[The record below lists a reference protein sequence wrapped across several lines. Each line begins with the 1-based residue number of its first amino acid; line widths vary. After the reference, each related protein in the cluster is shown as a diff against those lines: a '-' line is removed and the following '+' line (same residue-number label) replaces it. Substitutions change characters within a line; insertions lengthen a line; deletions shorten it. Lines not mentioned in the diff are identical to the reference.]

1 MTVLDQRKAAIL
13 RAIVQDYVRDGE
25 PVGSKR
31 LVEDWDLGVS
41 AATVRSEM
49 AALEEAGFITHP
61 HTSAGR
67 VPTDLGYRYFVDS
80 LAGTKT
86 LRPEQRAALE
96 GLLLGATDLE
106 ELLRR
111 TTGVLSRVTR
121 FAALVVAPSL
131 DRSRLRHVELVRLGP
146 TSVLAVLIADTG
158 RVDKRMLDLDT
169 AVDDADVQRARHA
182 VNDAVTGL
190 RDVCHGRAR
199 RSPRSSAS
207 RSAARVAAVAG
218 SGRPRPWASSATAAR
233 VPAAPPTCARSS
245 PAAAPSASAA
255 SSTPVSQDATRS
267 PNVEVSAGWVSVRA
281 SIGVARCCVMS
292 DVKVETCCARSDS
305 TTSTALRAHSISAV
319 STTSWLVSPRWT
331 HRDASS
337 GSRSRSRATSGTAGL
352 PEASAAMASA
362 TMSSSASAHTASS
375 NSVSGAI
382 PMAASTVSQARSTRT
397 MASASCRSVS
407 ASPARWSPAHSR
419 FVMWFLRSALVQV
432 GRES

>member
-190 RDVCHGRAR
+190 RVTQAPDVISGLVAGAPPAVRGVLDAVADVIR
-199 RSPRSSAS
+199 EEATALSSEPVFVGG
-207 RSAARVAAVAG
+207 SANIAERGYFEHIEQVQQVYETLEEQVILLTMLREALKGGDPSVRIGTELPLVELAACSLVVSSYAAGEAMGSLGVLGPTRMDYPGTLAAVQAV
-218 SGRPRPWASSATAAR
+218 ASSLEKALTELLGGSDAA
-233 VPAAPPTCARSS
+233 
-245 PAAAPSASAA
+245 
-255 SSTPVSQDATRS
+255 
-267 PNVEVSAGWVSVRA
+267 
-281 SIGVARCCVMS
+281 
-292 DVKVETCCARSDS
+292 
-305 TTSTALRAHSISAV
+305 
-319 STTSWLVSPRWT
+319 
-331 HRDASS
+331 
-337 GSRSRSRATSGTAGL
+337 
-352 PEASAAMASA
+352 
-362 TMSSSASAHTASS
+362 
-375 NSVSGAI
+375 
-382 PMAASTVSQARSTRT
+382 
-397 MASASCRSVS
+397 
-407 ASPARWSPAHSR
+407 
-419 FVMWFLRSALVQV
+419 
-432 GRES
+432 